1 MDLHRRT
8 SLTAGVFF
16 AFTFIFSIPALLFY
30 DPLLNNVD
38 YIVGAGADTRVAFG
52 MLFEIIVVISNIA
65 TAIVLFP
72 ILKRQNETVSLG
84 YVASRIVEST
94 IIAVGVVS
102 VLALVTLRQDLV
114 GVAGTDSSSLELVGR
129 SLVAIHDATFL
140 LGPAFCAGFGTGLLL
155 GYLMYT
161 SGPVPRR
168 MALLGLVGGPIAFA
182 TATAVLFGA
191 YEQQSG
197 INLLFTVP
205 EILWEASLTLWLL
218 FKGFRAC
225 PILAGGSTF
234 ATKEI

>member
-1 MDLHRRT
+1 VDLHRKT
-8 SLTAGVFF
+8 SLIAGIFF

-30 DPLLNNVD
+30 DPVLNNVH

-52 MLFEIIVVISNIA
+52 ALFEIILVISNIA

-94 IIAVGVVS
+94 IIAVGIIS
-102 VLALVTLRQDLV
+102 VLSVVTLRQDLA
-114 GVAGTDSSSLELVGR
+114 GVAGTDSGSLEIAGR
-129 SLVAIHDATFL
+129 SLVAIHDSTFL
-140 LGPAFCAGFGTGLLL
+140 LGPAFCAGFGNGLLL

-161 SGPVPRR
+161 SGLVPRR
-168 MALLGLVGGPIAFA
+168 MALLGLIGGPIAFA

-218 FKGFRAC
+218 FKGFKPS
-225 PILAGGSTF
+225 PILASDRSV
-234 ATKEI
+234 ATG